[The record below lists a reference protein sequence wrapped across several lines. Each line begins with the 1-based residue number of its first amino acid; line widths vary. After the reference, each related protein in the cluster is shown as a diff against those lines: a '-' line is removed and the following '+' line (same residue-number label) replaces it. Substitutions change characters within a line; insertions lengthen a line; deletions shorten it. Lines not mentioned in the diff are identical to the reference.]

1 MFAIICYP
9 LMMISVLYAAA
20 LTFIFMT
27 NEIPGTPDPRGDS
40 HKVIEVAVLEINNE
54 QKSADSNDQ

>member
-1 MFAIICYP
+1 
-9 LMMISVLYAAA
+9 MMMSVLYAAA